1 MPTAGRVVIGHNGW
15 PWSFSPDKS
24 RVAVTGRLPL
34 EVRIVD
40 VGRMRLKGEIP
51 IPRNVAPPANQP
63 DVVALAWPTAHRI
76 FVLVEWGAWGH
87 ALVVV
92 DPVARRIVSRET
104 IQGTLVGQ
112 AQTFDGFA
120 LLLAPAA
127 RIGPARLLIVGR
139 AGKPRSISLAEIP
152 AGLES
157 IDPHRGIS
165 RLDRPALA
173 VDPTGTRALVVSAG
187 GPVAEVDLAGARVTY
202 HTLPDP
208 DSLLGRL
215 WNWLEPAAE
224 AKAEEGPE
232 RQAAWIGEHVVAV
245 SGQDAHRFGNGDQEQ
260 TTPAGLTLI
269 DVRHWTRRTLDKD
282 ASQFSFAAGAL
293 LAYGT
298 SWNSATQKTTGMG
311 LTAYGL
317 DGKERFHL
325 FEDEQIYWVQ
335 TARPY
340 AYIWRN
346 NRAPVA
352 VDLRSGRV
360 IRNLDR
366 YRGNDLPALMVP

>member
-1 MPTAGRVVIGHNGW
+1 V
-15 PWSFSPDKS
+15 
-24 RVAVTGRLPL
+24 
-34 EVRIVD
+34 
-40 VGRMRLKGEIP
+40 
-51 IPRNVAPPANQP
+51 
-63 DVVALAWPTAHRI
+63 
-76 FVLVEWGAWGH
+76 
-87 ALVVV
+87 
-92 DPVARRIVSRET
+92 RRIVSRET
-104 IQGTLVGQ
+104 IEGTLVGQ

-120 LLLAPAA
+120 LLLAPVV

-139 AGKPRSISLAEIP
+139 AGKRRSISLAEIP

-173 VDPTGTRALVVSAG
+173 VDPTGTHALVASAG
-187 GPVAEVDLAGARVTY
+187 GRVAEVDLAGARVTY

-245 SGQDAHRFGNGDQEQ
+245 SGQDAHRFGNGDQTQ

-269 DVRHWTRRTLDKD
+269 DVRHWTRRTLDKH

-298 SWNSATQKTTGMG
+298 SWNSATQETTGMG

-325 FEDEQIYWVQ
+325 FEDEPIYWVQ

-346 NRAPVA
+346 NRSPVV